1 MMGLKDAAMK
11 AVIVLAPSYTAA
23 FLTEKMVYVVP
34 TLAAA
39 GFFASSISLDDRA
52 TVRRVDDDGVDG
64 DADGA
69 GGPDGEA
76 AVFPADDA

>member
-52 TVRRVDDDGVDG
+52 TVRRVDDEGT
-64 DADGA
+64 DGA
-69 GGPDGEA
+69 DGPDGEA
-76 AVFPADDA
+76 ATFPADDA